1 MERKELLKRLNE
13 INSTQTDKC
22 NATSRYIV
30 YAIFG
35 ANFTLFL
42 RKGEDCNMLVIITCI
57 FSVIYLSCEILHY
70 YMSAHNARKLHD
82 EVNYNSCSQADADH
96 YNSIVDKMNKTSGI
110 SFIIMQVKL
119 ILLVLIVILQ
129 LFYFLARF

>member
-1 MERKELLKRLNE
+1 MERKELLKHLNE
-13 INSTQTDKC
+13 INSAQTDKC

-57 FSVIYLSCEILHY
+57 FAVIYLSCEILHY
-70 YMSAHNARKLHD
+70 YMSAHKARKLHD
-82 EVNYNSCSQADADH
+82 EVNYNRPPQSDADH

-129 LFYFLARF
+129 LFYFLVQF